1 MADEVQAVVPVRDS
15 GRALRA
21 PDDLMVRAGRAPFP
35 LVGIR
40 ALFAPHD
47 RLVTDLALA
56 KFRHQGGGHL
66 LVHGQIPPQ
75 SPRPRAASYANSSSS
90 RPAAR
95 SVHFCS
101 FVHSNSR
108 PAGHASLMSTSLR
121 QRQQVTTWCWHP
133 VIAVTL
139 AAVISARCC
148 GSSGSDRR
156 GGSVPPAKSCLRLR
170 TAARMAV
177 TVHLRRAVSP
187 GPRPPLPR
195 TSCAVRPLSSPSE

>member
-56 KFRHQGGGHL
+56 EFRHQGGGHL

-95 SVHFCS
+95 PVHACS

-108 PAGHASLMSTSLR
+108 PAGHTSR
-121 QRQQVTTWCWHP
+121 MPTTAWQRQQTTSSHWHP
-133 VIAVTL
+133 VIA
-139 AAVISARCC
+139 AMRSAVISAR
-148 GSSGSDRR
+148 
-156 GGSVPPAKSCLRLR
+156 
-170 TAARMAV
+170 
-177 TVHLRRAVSP
+177 
-187 GPRPPLPR
+187 
-195 TSCAVRPLSSPSE
+195 